1 MYWLKIVAE
10 IRIKKGFRFAF
21 RLRSGRLKSGN
32 SVASI
37 ILFRRKN
44 MFEGNSA
51 LGFVAVLAVIL
62 FSTKLLGLIFRKI
75 GLPQVLG
82 YIIAG
87 ILIGPA
93 IFGDFCG
100 FTLIGFEGHD
110 YNAFLVMPEENALGI
125 FSKIGVLLLMFSTGL
140 ETNLKELKSTG
151 LAAVLI
157 ACAGVIVPLLLGFLI
172 SLPFG
177 GIGLGFETNEGIF
190 RSIFIGTILTATSV
204 AITVSVL
211 KELGKI
217 NTKLGT
223 TIISAAI
230 IDDVIGIVL
239 LSVVTG
245 IAKGQLPPEQGVV
258 INAFDAF
265 KSTIYGT
272 IIMIVAFF
280 AVAILAGWGISY
292 LFKWLDKRWPA
303 THRIPVFS
311 LAVCFFYSWLAEE
324 VFGVADITGAFLAGV
339 VLSTVHRAS
348 EYTDKKV
355 EVNTYTVFAPVFF
368 ANIGISSISF
378 SGIELAVIGF
388 AVLAVLMGLIGKII
402 GCGLVAKCFKYNWR
416 ESAIAGVGMM
426 ARGEVALIVT
436 ATVTD
441 KALKDLALG
450 GEFMI
455 MTVLLIL
462 VSSILTPILL
472 KVLYGKDK
480 NSVPPTGGFSDA
492 DNKLVI
498 DSSAAEHLG
507 TADPSPLTEKENK

>member
-1 MYWLKIVAE
+1 
-10 IRIKKGFRFAF
+10 
-21 RLRSGRLKSGN
+21 
-32 SVASI
+32 
-37 ILFRRKN
+37 
-44 MFEGNSA
+44 MFEGNSS
-51 LGFVAVLAVIL
+51 LGFVAVLAIIL
-62 FSTKLLGLIFRKI
+62 ITTKFLGLLFRRI

-87 ILIGPA
+87 IFIGPA

-100 FTLIGFEGHD
+100 VTLIGFEGKD
-110 YNAFLVMPEENALGI
+110 YNALLLLPEENALGI

-157 ACAGVIVPLLLGFLI
+157 ACAGVAVPLLLGFVI
-172 SLPFG
+172 SIPFG
-177 GIGLGFETNEGIF
+177 GIGLGVGTPEGIF

-223 TIISAAI
+223 TIVSAAI
-230 IDDVIGIVL
+230 IDDVIGIVV
-239 LSVVTG
+239 LSIVTG
-245 IAKGQLPPEQGVV
+245 IAKAQAGAAQDLSGFEG
-258 INAFDAF
+258 F

-272 IIMIVAFF
+272 IIMIIAFF
-280 AVAILAGWGISY
+280 VSAVLAGWGISY
-292 LFKWLDKRWPA
+292 LFRWLDKRWPT
-303 THRIPVFS
+303 THRIPIFS
-311 LAVCFFYSWLAEE
+311 LAVCFLYSWLAEE
-324 VFGVADITGAFLAGV
+324 IFGVADITGAFLAGV

-348 EYTDKKV
+348 EYTDKKI

-378 SGIELAVIGF
+378 AGLNPTIIGF
-388 AVLAVLMGLIGKII
+388 AVLAVLMGLIGKIV
-402 GCGLVAKCFKYNWR
+402 GCGAVCKGFKYGWR
-416 ESAIAGVGMM
+416 ESAIGGVGMM

-436 ATVTD
+436 ATVTS
-441 KALKDLALG
+441 AALG
-450 GEFMI
+450 KFALPGEFMI

-472 KVLYGKDK
+472 KVLYSKEK
-480 NSVPPTGGFSDA
+480 NVPPADEGSAPAEEVVETSTGDG
-492 DNKLVI
+492 
-498 DSSAAEHLG
+498 AAEHLG
-507 TADPSPLTEKENK
+507 